1 MSYRVLIVDDS
12 SVVRH
17 MVRRALTISGIEAD
31 PVFEAGNGREA
42 LAVLHGNW
50 IDIVFADINMPLMS
64 GAELVEVMAREGML
78 GATPVVIV
86 SSEHSEKRVQELKQL
101 GARAFLIKPFRPEAI
116 RQVFSEVLHPG
127 KESHNA

>member
-12 SVVRH
+12 AVVRH

-31 PVFEAGNGREA
+31 PVFEAGNGKEA
-42 LAVLHGNW
+42 LSVLRGNW
-50 IDIVFADINMPLMS
+50 IDIVFADINMPVMS

-101 GARAFLIKPFRPEAI
+101 GARAFLVKPFRPEAI

-127 KESHNA
+127 KESHNG

>member
-17 MVRRALTISGIEAD
+17 IVRRALTISGIEAD

-78 GATPVVIV
+78 SATPVVIV

-101 GARAFLIKPFRPEAI
+101 GARAFLVKPFRPEAI
-116 RQVFSEVLHPG
+116 RQVFCEVLHPG
-127 KESHNA
+127 KETHHG

>member
-12 SVVRH
+12 AVVRH
-17 MVRRALTISGIEAD
+17 MVRRALSISGIDVD

-42 LAVLHGNW
+42 LSVLRGNW
-50 IDIVFADINMPLMS
+50 IDIVFVDINMPVMS
-64 GAELVEVMAREGML
+64 GAELVEVMARDGML
-78 GATPVVIV
+78 TATPVVIV